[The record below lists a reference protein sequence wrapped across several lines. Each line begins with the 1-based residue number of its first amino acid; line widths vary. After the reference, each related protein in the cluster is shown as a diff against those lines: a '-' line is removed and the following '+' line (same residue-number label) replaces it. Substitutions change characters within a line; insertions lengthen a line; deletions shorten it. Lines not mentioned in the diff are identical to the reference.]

1 MPDNMQFCLTFF
13 LHLLYDLNTTQF
25 PQVNGVLTNLPY
37 SSKSLNGSLVQAY
50 KDGVNYVI
58 TTGFGLRV
66 THDLSNYVTV
76 TIPGNYRHTTCGLC
90 GDFDGDPSN
99 DLRLPDGNVTQD
111 VNVFRSAWKVDV
123 PGAVCEDGCEGDACL
138 DCNPRLK
145 AIFEKPPYCGVLV
158 DPNGPFAACHAM
170 LNYSTYLNDCVF
182 DACASDGNSK
192 VVCDSVARYAFSCHT
207 AGVIIQNWRTD
218 SFCCKCLDI

>member
-1 MPDNMQFCLTFF
+1 MCS
-13 LHLLYDLNTTQF
+13 
-25 PQVNGVLTNLPY
+25 G
-37 SSKSLNGSLVQAY
+37 
-50 KDGVNYVI
+50 
-58 TTGFGLRV
+58 
-66 THDLSNYVTV
+66 
-76 TIPGNYRHTTCGLC
+76 
-90 GDFDGDPSN
+90 
-99 DLRLPDGNVTQD
+99 
-111 VNVFRSAWKVDV
+111 V
-123 PGAVCEDGCEGDACL
+123 PGKWTSLEQCVRTDVKVMHVWTVI
-138 DCNPRLK
+138 PRLK